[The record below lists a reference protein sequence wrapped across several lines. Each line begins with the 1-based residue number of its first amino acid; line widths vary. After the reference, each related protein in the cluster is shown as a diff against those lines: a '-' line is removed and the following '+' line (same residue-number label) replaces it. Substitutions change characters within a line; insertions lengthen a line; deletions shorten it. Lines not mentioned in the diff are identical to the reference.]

1 MKKPGGYTGPYTQP
15 SIYAAPGVWVAPVEV
30 YDFTLSGV
38 WPPAFVPDILPAV
51 EPGDIIDIVAT
62 GVLDAVNV
70 LPNYSNTLVVASGGL
85 VNRNSRAEL
94 FAITGTRFG
103 AGNGSTTFNV
113 INIPFDFSYLK
124 GTTTS
129 GLTYPAGYQASGILP
144 AHTHSIG
151 IGNSSTPNSVNPFT
165 GVTVSANSRPLYT
178 TNTNYFS
185 DIANEARHQQ
195 IIHCVVTSGL
205 PQAPVGSVI
214 TYLLPNQTLA
224 GLPQTFLVPSGSV
237 IPSGQELNRVTFSK
251 LFNRIGTL
259 YGSGNGSTTFN
270 VPNYLGLFLR
280 GSSASDYITI
290 SGRVQPSGYILDRV
304 AAHVHTF
311 GPVFDEFSGNSSGP
325 GSRLGMQPTSTNSSA
340 SSIGGIETRPKN
352 ISAIYLLVTEG
363 LI

>member
-15 SIYAAPGVWVAPVEV
+15 SLGAAPGVWVAPVEV
-30 YDFTLSGV
+30 YDFTLSGL
-38 WPPAFVPDILPAV
+38 WPPAFVPDILPEL
-51 EPGDIIDIVAT
+51 EPGDIIDIIAT

-70 LPNYSNTLVVASGGL
+70 LPNYSNTLAIASGGE

-103 AGNGSTTFNV
+103 TGNGSTTFNV
-113 INIPFDFSYLK
+113 INIPSDFSYLK

-129 GLTYPAGYQASGILP
+129 GLTYPQGYQASGILP
-144 AHTHSIG
+144 RHTHSII
-151 IGNSSTPNSVNPFT
+151 IGNSFETQQKNPGSNAPNSARV
-165 GVTVSANSRPLYT
+165 RPLYT
-178 TNTNYFS
+178 TNSNRFS
-185 DIANEARHQQ
+185 AVANEARHQQ

-205 PQAPVGSVI
+205 PSAPVGSVI
-214 TYLLPNQTLA
+214 NYLLPNQTFA

-237 IPSGQELNRVTFSK
+237 IPSGKELNRTTFSK

-280 GSSASDYITI
+280 GSSNSNYITI

-311 GPVFDEFSGNSSGP
+311 GPVYDEYSGDNSGNG
-325 GSRLGMQPTSTNSSA
+325 GRLNMDPTSTDTSI
-340 SSIGGIETRPKN
+340 SSIGGLETRPKN
-352 ISAIYLLVTEG
+352 INAIYLLVTEG

>member
-15 SIYAAPGVWVAPVEV
+15 SLGAAPGVWVAPVEV
-30 YDFTLSGV
+30 YNLTLSGV

-70 LPNYSNTLVVASGGL
+70 LPNYSNTLVIASGGR

-103 AGNGSTTFNV
+103 TGDGSTTFNV

-129 GLTYPAGYQASGILP
+129 GLTYPQGYQASGILP
-144 AHTHSIG
+144 AHTHTII
-151 IGNSSTPNSVNPFT
+151 IGNSFRTQNKNPGSNAPNSARSV
-165 GVTVSANSRPLYT
+165 PLYT
-178 TNTNYFS
+178 TNTNRFS
-185 DIANEARHQQ
+185 AIANEARHQQ

-205 PQAPVGSVI
+205 PSAPVGSVI

-224 GLPQTFLVPSGSV
+224 GLPQTFLIPSGTV
-237 IPSGQELNRVTFSK
+237 IPSGQELNRSTYSK

-280 GSSASDYITI
+280 GSSASNYITI

-304 AAHVHTF
+304 AAHVHKF
-311 GPVFDEFSGNSSGP
+311 GPVFDEYSGTNSGNG
-325 GSRLGMQPTSTNSSA
+325 GRLNLEPTSTDSSA
-340 SSIGGIETRPKN
+340 SSIGGTETRPKN

>member
-15 SIYAAPGVWVAPVEV
+15 SLGAAPGVWVAPVEV
-30 YDFTLSGV
+30 YDATLSGN
-38 WPPAFVPDILPAV
+38 WPLAYVPDILPAV
-51 EPGDIIDIVAT
+51 EPGDIIDIIAT
-62 GVLDAVNV
+62 GVYDAVNA
-70 LPNYSNTLVVASGGL
+70 LPNYQNTLAIASGGR

-103 AGNGSTTFNV
+103 NGDGSTTFNV
-113 INIPFDFSYLK
+113 INIPSDFSYLR

-129 GLTYPAGYQASGILP
+129 GLTYPQGYQASGVLP
-144 AHTHSIG
+144 AHTHTIT
-151 IGNSSTPNSVNPFT
+151 IGNSFRTAQKNPGSNAPNSAQIN
-165 GVTVSANSRPLYT
+165 NLYT
-178 TNTNYFS
+178 TNSNRNSFIS
-185 DIANEARHQQ
+185 NEARHQQ

-205 PQAPVGSVI
+205 PSAPVGSLV

-224 GLPQTFLVPSGSV
+224 GLDQTLLIPSGSV

-280 GSSASDYITI
+280 GSSNSNYITI
-290 SGRVQPSGYILDRV
+290 SGKVGPSGYILDRV
-304 AAHVHTF
+304 AAHVHKF
-311 GPVFDEFSGNSSGP
+311 GPVYTEFAGDNSGN
-325 GSRLGMQPTSTNSSA
+325 GSRLNLDPTSTDSST
-340 SSIGGIETRPKN
+340 SSIGGVETRPKN